1 LFYFQVGLL
10 SSPQESGKGTNFET
24 FDEAAEANDEQVRK
38 RKKDRKTE
46 KKNYKC
52 SRDKDRERYSGN

>member
-38 RKKDRKTE
+38 R
-46 KKNYKC
+46 
-52 SRDKDRERYSGN
+52 

>member
-1 LFYFQVGLL
+1 ML